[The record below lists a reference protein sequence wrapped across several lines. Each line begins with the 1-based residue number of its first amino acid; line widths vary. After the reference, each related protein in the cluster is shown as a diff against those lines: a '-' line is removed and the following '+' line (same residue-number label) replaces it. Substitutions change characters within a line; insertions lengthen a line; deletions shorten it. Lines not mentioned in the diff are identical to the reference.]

1 MQLKANE
8 FMTVK
13 WLMLAAVL
21 ILLGVVGVVKYS
33 EGSGSTSNPPTV
45 LEKPESNSVKG
56 NSNED
61 SGSTTEHN
69 DGVHPDSPPAHSGG
83 TGQHVALDTE
93 PAELIPPVG
102 YCNLVM
108 VGYTTGYSELSTP
121 LNTIRMTE
129 AICVDIAHS
138 LAMYRSLGIVSAD
151 DVHLPPFLRK

>member
-1 MQLKANE
+1 MKLKANE
-8 FMTVK
+8 FTAVK
-13 WLMLAAVL
+13 SMILAVVL
-21 ILLGVVGVVKYS
+21 VLLGVAGVVKYS
-33 EGSGSTSNPPTV
+33 GGSGSTSNPPTV
-45 LEKPESNSVKG
+45 LEKQVSNSVKE

-69 DGVHPDSPPAHSGG
+69 DSVSVDHPATDSGG
-83 TGQHVALDTE
+83 TGQDGALDTE

-102 YCNLVM
+102 HCNLVM